1 LPDSQVP
8 SQFLTSFGRPIRN
21 ICDSSERSSDPNVA
35 QALHVINGDTLNKKI
50 SSPDGYAALF
60 LKLGLSERRIV
71 EQLFLSA
78 YSRYPTDQERDA
90 VHQALN
96 AAPSSA
102 IAKDAREQ
110 ALEDLMWAMLTSKE
124 FLFNH

>member
-1 LPDSQVP
+1 MP
-8 SQFLTSFGRPIRN
+8 SEFLVSFGRPIRN

-50 SSPDGYAALF
+50 ASPDGYAALY
-60 LKLGLSERRIV
+60 LKLGLSENRIL

-78 YSRYPTDQERDA
+78 YSRYPTNDERETLAKALA
-90 VHQALN
+90 VPWAEK
-96 AAPSSA
+96 SG
-102 IAKDAREQ
+102 AREQ